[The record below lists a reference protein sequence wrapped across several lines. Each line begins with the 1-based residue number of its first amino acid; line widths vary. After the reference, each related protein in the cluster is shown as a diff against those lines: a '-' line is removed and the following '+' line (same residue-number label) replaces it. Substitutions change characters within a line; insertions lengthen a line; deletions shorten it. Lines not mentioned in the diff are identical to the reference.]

1 MEVLWFVLTLHWWF
15 PGVIGGEGATR
26 RWDRM
31 GTAGAGPI
39 IGLLLTH
46 TSVAFARCVQDWF
59 YSETEM
65 GKTFQ

>member
-15 PGVIGGEGATR
+15 PGVIGREGATR

-31 GTAGAGPI
+31 GTTGAGPI

-46 TSVAFARCVQDWF
+46 TSVAFA
-59 YSETEM
+59 
-65 GKTFQ
+65 